1 MLTYLQSYDEGM
13 FKQKNKLILTEI
25 FFYQIDNMLFAI
37 FQNRIIYTNINQNRE
52 KSILRKPHQI
62 IMLQRKAI
70 ATHNNIQT
78 A

>member
-1 MLTYLQSYDEGM
+1 M
-13 FKQKNKLILTEI
+13 
-25 FFYQIDNMLFAI
+25 
-37 FQNRIIYTNINQNRE
+37 E

-78 A
+78 AYPATLRQQKKYSYLFLPKEKQN